1 MALAQLSYYMYL
13 VTCLGFLASAW
24 HATPV
29 TLLRDP
35 AAALSTVG
43 TLGIATLTDPL
54 DTAGRIA
61 GKAWAQPWLFGGL
74 AIGFAMAYLLTLFV
88 DTRLSAEFSGFW
100 FLKQEE
106 LRDALKQARVDTRA
120 VALPWPVAVP
130 DVPPAAVKI
139 A

>member
-1 MALAQLSYYMYL
+1 
-13 VTCLGFLASAW
+13 
-24 HATPV
+24 
-29 TLLRDP
+29 
-35 AAALSTVG
+35 
-43 TLGIATLTDPL
+43 
-54 DTAGRIA
+54 
-61 GKAWAQPWLFGGL
+61 
-74 AIGFAMAYLLTLFV
+74 MAYLLTLFV